1 VEVFEG
7 ILERMRKLLR
17 RSQYVLTVHGLEA
30 MEDDELTILDVE
42 RCLLTG
48 RIVERQRDRERREW
62 KYLVQGQAVDGIP
75 MVAVAKIS
83 RTRRLVILTVYL
95 VEGEAQ

>member
-1 VEVFEG
+1 MFER
-7 ILERMRKLLR
+7 ILGRMRRLLR
-17 RSQYVLTVHGLEA
+17 GSQYVLTVHGLEA

-62 KYLVQGQAVDGIP
+62 KYLVQGQAVDGTP
-75 MVAVAKIS
+75 MVVVAKIG

>member
-1 VEVFEG
+1 VFER

-17 RSQYVLTVHGLEA
+17 GSQYLLTVHGVEA

-48 RIVERQRDRERREW
+48 RIVERQRDRQRREW
-62 KYLVQGQAVDGIP
+62 KYLVQGRAIDGTAMAV
-75 MVAVAKIS
+75 VAKVG

>member
-1 VEVFEG
+1 MFER

-17 RSQYVLTVHGLEA
+17 GSQYVLTVHGLEA
-30 MEDDELTILDVE
+30 MEDDELTIFDVE

-48 RIVERQRDRERREW
+48 RLVGRQRDRQRREW
-62 KYLVQGQAVDGIP
+62 KYLVQGQAVDGTP
-75 MVAVAKIS
+75 VVVVAKIG

>member
-1 VEVFEG
+1 MFER

-17 RSQYVLTVHGLEA
+17 GSQYVLTVHGLEA

-62 KYLVQGQAVDGIP
+62 KYLVQGQAVDGTP
-75 MVAVAKIS
+75 MVIVAKIG

-95 VEGEAQ
+95 VEGETQ

>member
-1 VEVFEG
+1 
-7 ILERMRKLLR
+7 MRKLLR
-17 RSQYVLTVHGLEA
+17 GSQYVLTVHGLEA

-48 RIVERQRDRERREW
+48 RIVERQRDRQRREW
-62 KYLVQGQAVDGIP
+62 KYLVQGLAVDGTP
-75 MVAVAKIS
+75 MVVVAKIG
-83 RTRRLVILTVYL
+83 RARRLVILTVYL

>member
-1 VEVFEG
+1 MFER

-17 RSQYVLTVHGLEA
+17 GSQYVLTVHGLEA

-62 KYLVQGQAVDGIP
+62 KYLVQGQAVDGTP
-75 MVAVAKIS
+75 MVVVAKIGRS
-83 RTRRLVILTVYL
+83 RRLVILTVYL
-95 VEGEAQ
+95 VEGETQ

>member
-1 VEVFEG
+1 
-7 ILERMRKLLR
+7 MRRLVR
-17 RSQYVLTVHGLEA
+17 VSQYVVTLHAQDA
-30 MEDDELTILDVE
+30 MEDDELTIFDVE

-48 RIVERQRDRERREW
+48 SIVERQRDRQRREW
-62 KYLVQGQAVDGIP
+62 KYLVRGQAVDSTA
-75 MVAVAKIS
+75 MVVVAKIG

>member
-1 VEVFEG
+1 MFER

-17 RSQYVLTVHGLEA
+17 GSQYVLTVHGLEA

-62 KYLVQGQAVDGIP
+62 KYLVQGQAVDGTP
-75 MVAVAKIS
+75 MVVVAKIG

-95 VEGEAQ
+95 VEGETQ